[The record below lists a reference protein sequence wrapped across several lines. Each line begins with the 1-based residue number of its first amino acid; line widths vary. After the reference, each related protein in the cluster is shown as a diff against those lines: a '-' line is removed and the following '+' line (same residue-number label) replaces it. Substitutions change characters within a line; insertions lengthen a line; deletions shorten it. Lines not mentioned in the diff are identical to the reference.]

1 MNSAHLYKYT
11 DPIYC
16 NRYFIYGCIKK
27 KRYQYLFGPLY
38 EIIALK
44 DIGNG
49 NDNAYDNKYMVLL
62 L

>member
-1 MNSAHLYKYT
+1 MYLEKERYKY
-11 DPIYC
+11 
-16 NRYFIYGCIKK
+16 
-27 KRYQYLFGPLY
+27 LFCPLY

-49 NDNAYDNKYMVLL
+49 NDNAYNNKYMVLL